1 MPTGDSMNFEGD
13 PVQGGN
19 FTSRPPM
26 GIVARW
32 ETALEMRRC
41 ENPLTNADLDRL
53 VERFPARWADI
64 HEALRQVP
72 PGH

>member
-1 MPTGDSMNFEGD
+1 MNRFENKPQASMARA
-13 PVQGGN
+13 
-19 FTSRPPM
+19 SRPTM
-26 GIVARW
+26 GTVARW
-32 ETALEMRRC
+32 EVALEMRRC
-41 ENPLTNADLDRL
+41 VENPLTNADLDRL